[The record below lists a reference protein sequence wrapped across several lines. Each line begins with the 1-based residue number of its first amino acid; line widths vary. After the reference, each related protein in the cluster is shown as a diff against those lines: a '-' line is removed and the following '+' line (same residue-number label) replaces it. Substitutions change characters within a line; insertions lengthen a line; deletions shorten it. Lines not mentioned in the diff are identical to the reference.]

1 MDNISEIEFEN
12 YKCFNNKVKLENLK
26 SINVIIGKNNIG
38 KSSVLDIVE
47 NIYDPKTKMENYKTN
62 IYVTKKI
69 EESSICDTVKIKIET
84 QSTIVTNGYIFK
96 NIIMENTN
104 NFNSNDVG
112 KIYQAAEFNSN
123 GNKIVK
129 RIYAER
135 NINPE
140 DENDENY
147 IDGYGNGITNLINNY
162 LNKSKL
168 DESIIKETLLN
179 KLNEI
184 MGEEAYF
191 EDIQT
196 QQVQIGEKYKWEIF
210 LKEKNKNRVALSQ
223 SGSGL
228 KTILLVLINTIV
240 IPKMEKREEIKDY
253 IFLFEEI
260 ENNLHPSLER
270 RLLKYIE
277 EVAEKGATIF
287 LTTHSSTVIDS
298 LQKNENAQLYHI
310 LKENNKLQIRCLNDF
325 YGKSMCIDDLG
336 IKASDLLQS
345 NGIIWVEGP
354 SDRVYLN
361 KWISLWSNNE
371 IKEGMDYQ
379 CVFYGGRLLSNITF
393 NENEEKEEDIEDLVK
408 LFKVN
413 KNVIVLIDSDKT
425 SKDKVINK
433 TKLRIKS
440 EVESSNNFCWI
451 TEGKEIE
458 NYIPT
463 EILEK
468 IYGIQLKERLEKYI
482 MIDEFLDKN
491 IRKGEGE
498 KFKRSKIEFARSVI
512 KYMNKENLIDSLD
525 LNNNMNILIDKIKLW
540 NKI

>member
-1 MDNISEIEFEN
+1 MDNITEIEFEN
-12 YKCFNNKVKLENLK
+12 YKCFNNKFKLENLK

-47 NIYDPKTKMENYKTN
+47 NIYNPEMKSKNYKMD

-69 EESSICDTVKIKIET
+69 EESDRGGTVKIKIET
-84 QSTIVTNGYIFK
+84 QNTIVTNGYIFK
-96 NIIMENTN
+96 NIIVDNTN
-104 NFNSNDVG
+104 NFNSNDIG
-112 KIYQAAEFNSN
+112 KVYQAAEFNSN
-123 GNKIVK
+123 GNKVVK

-135 NINPE
+135 NICLE
-140 DENDENY
+140 DESNKNY
-147 IDGYGNGITNLINNY
+147 VDGYGNGITNLINNY
-162 LNKSKL
+162 LNKSEL

-184 MGEEAYF
+184 MGEDVYF

-196 QQVQIGEKYKWEIF
+196 QQVKVGENYKWEIF
-210 LKEKNKNRVALSQ
+210 LKEKNKKRVALSK

-240 IPKMEKREEIKDY
+240 IPNLEKREEIKDY

-260 ENNLHPSLER
+260 ENNLHPALER

-310 LKENNKLQIRCLNDF
+310 LKEDNQLKIRCLKDF

-336 IKASDLLQS
+336 IKASDLLQA

-354 SDRVYLN
+354 SDRIYIN
-361 KWISLWSNNE
+361 KWISLWSNNK

-393 NENEEKEEDIEDLVK
+393 NENEEKEDIEDLLK

-425 SKDKVINK
+425 SEDKLINE

-451 TEGKEIE
+451 TKGKEIE

-463 EILEK
+463 AILEK
-468 IYGIQLKERLEKYI
+468 IYGKQLEKRLEKYNN
-482 MIDEFLDKN
+482 IDEFLDKN
-491 IRKGEGE
+491 IEKGEGE
-498 KFKRSKIEFARSVI
+498 KFKRNKIKFARSVI
-512 KYMNKENLIDSLD
+512 EYMNNENMKDSLD